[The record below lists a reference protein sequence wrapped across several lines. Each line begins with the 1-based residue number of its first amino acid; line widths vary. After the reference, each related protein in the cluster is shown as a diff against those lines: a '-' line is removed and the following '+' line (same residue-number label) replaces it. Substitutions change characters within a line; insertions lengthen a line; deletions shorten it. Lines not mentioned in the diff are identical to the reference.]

1 MRNEAIL
8 RELYTP
14 NDRLGVAMFGATD
27 WARCKGRVCGLTN
40 AMIDRQY
47 TPQHDGDMRYNALF
61 EVLFA
66 PNRKKFAEMLGA
78 DAPIDFIPGDLAR
91 GVSKI
96 GSGFTNML
104 NRIPFFTPWI
114 AGGREINEGT
124 AKFLK
129 WLGLSSQK
137 AEETAPTVV
146 KAGLTVGGVLLIGGA
161 IYGVYYLSKKKKRR

>member
-1 MRNEAIL
+1 MRNESIL

-14 NDRLGVAMFGATD
+14 NDRLGVAMFGAAD

-61 EVLFA
+61 EVLFS
-66 PNRKKFAEMLGA
+66 PNRNKFAEMLGA
-78 DAPIDFIPGDLAR
+78 DAPIDFIPGDLAK

-96 GSGFTNML
+96 GSGVTNVL

-114 AGGREINEGT
+114 AAGRETNEGM
-124 AKFLK
+124 AKILESF
-129 WLGLSSQK
+129 GLSSK
-137 AEETAPTVV
+137 KSEEIAPTVV
-146 KAGLTVGGVLLIGGA
+146 KAGLGIGGVLLIGGA

>member
-14 NDRLGVAMFGATD
+14 NDRLGVAMFGATN

-40 AMIDRQY
+40 AVIDRQY
-47 TPQHDGDMRYNALF
+47 TPQHNGDMRYNALF

-66 PNRKKFAEMLGA
+66 PNRKKFAEMLGD
-78 DAPIDFIPGDLAR
+78 DAPIDLMPWDFAR
-91 GVSKI
+91 GLSKI
-96 GSGFTNML
+96 GSGLTNAL
-104 NRIPFFTPWI
+104 NRIPFFSPWI
-114 AGGREINEGT
+114 AAGRETNAGV
-124 AKFLK
+124 AKILESF
-129 WLGLSSQK
+129 GLSSHK

-161 IYGVYYLSKKKKRR
+161 IYGVYYLSKKKRR

>member
-78 DAPIDFIPGDLAR
+78 DAPIDFIPGDLAK
-91 GVSKI
+91 GVSKV
-96 GSGFTNML
+96 GSGVTNIL
-104 NRIPFFTPWI
+104 YRIPFFTPYI
-114 AGGREINEGT
+114 EGGREANAGMSKILEW
-124 AKFLK
+124 F
-129 WLGLSSQK
+129 GLSSQK

-146 KAGLTVGGVLLIGGA
+146 KAGLTLGGVLLIGGA
-161 IYGVYYLSKKKKRR
+161 IYGFYYLSKKKRR

>member
-1 MRNEAIL
+1 
-8 RELYTP
+8 
-14 NDRLGVAMFGATD
+14 MFGAAD

-61 EVLFA
+61 EVLFV

-91 GVSKI
+91 GASKI
-96 GSGFTNML
+96 GSGLTNML

-114 AGGREINEGT
+114 SGGREINEGMSN
-124 AKFLK
+124 FLK
-129 WLGLSSQK
+129 WLGFSSQK

-146 KAGLTVGGVLLIGGA
+146 KAGLGIGGVLLIGGA
-161 IYGVYYLSKKKKRR
+161 IYGVYYLSKKKKRH